1 MQKVKKNNNKGGQK
15 TTSINELISEKIIMF
30 RDNGKYGTANNYR
43 SLLHFIEKNFG
54 VLKATDC
61 NAATVRQM
69 KSIMSHLTSSTQST
83 YLSCLKS
90 IWNYANYRGYT
101 GKTEYPFQRHSFEI
115 DKVKVPRVQRRTE
128 SYLSR
133 EDISKLYWH
142 WFTIPTTNTFEI
154 SRKKYLGLF
163 LFSYLGNGAN
173 VNDLLRLTYNADWWN
188 TNGAVLSFIRHKT
201 ADKSPIKVRIPI
213 TKYLKP
219 ILDFIADAPQR
230 NEPVLSK
237 FLQGCAL
244 DDEENLLKKIT
255 YINNYATR
263 RLRYECKVLGL
274 REDVSMTFARHTFI
288 TVLNHCGCNFSLI
301 EMAAGHV
308 LPGVTGHYIG
318 NAPIEKLFEMNEN
331 LIVEN

>member
-15 TTSINELISEKIIMF
+15 TVSINELISEKIIRF
-30 RDNGKYGTANNYR
+30 RNSGKYGTANNYR
-43 SLLHFIEKNFG
+43 SLLHFVEKTFG
-54 VLKATDC
+54 ILKATDC
-61 NAATVRQM
+61 DAAALMRMQCA
-69 KSIMSHLTSSTQST
+69 MSHLTSSTQST

-115 DKVKVPRVQRRTE
+115 DKVRVPRCQKRTD
-128 SYLSR
+128 SYFSR
-133 EDISKLYWH
+133 EDVSVIYKH
-142 WFTIPTTNTFEI
+142 WLTLPTATKFDV

-173 VNDLLRLTYNADWWN
+173 VNDLLRLTYNADWYN
-188 TNGAVLSFIRHKT
+188 SNGRLLTFIRHKT
-201 ADKSPIKVRIPI
+201 AEKSPIKVRIPV

-219 ILDFIADAPQR
+219 ILDYLTDEPQR
-230 NEPVLSK
+230 NAPLLPW
-237 FLQGCAL
+237 FLDGCAL
-244 DDEENLLKKIT
+244 DDEEKLLKRIT
-255 YINNYATR
+255 YINNYASR

-288 TVLNHCGCNFSLI
+288 TVLNHCGCNFSMI

-308 LPGVTGHYIG
+308 LPGVSGHYIG

-331 LIVEN
+331 LILEN